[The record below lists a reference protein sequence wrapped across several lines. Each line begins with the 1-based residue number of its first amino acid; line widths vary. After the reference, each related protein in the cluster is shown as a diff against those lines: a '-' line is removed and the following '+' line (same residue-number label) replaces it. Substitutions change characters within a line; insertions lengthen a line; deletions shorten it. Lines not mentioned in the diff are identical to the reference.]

1 VPLFRIWF
9 MPCCGS
15 REEHVEKA
23 PAVAEYAKAMHVNF
37 SPRLQLIIWD
47 RALKV

>member
-1 VPLFRIWF
+1 

-15 REEHVEKA
+15 RDEHVKNA
-23 PAVAEYAKAMHVNF
+23 AAVAEYAKAMHVNF

-47 RALKV
+47 KALKV

>member
-1 VPLFRIWF
+1 

-15 REEHVEKA
+15 RKEHVENA
-23 PAVAEYAKAMHVNF
+23 AMVAEYAKAMHVNF

-47 RALKV
+47 KALKV